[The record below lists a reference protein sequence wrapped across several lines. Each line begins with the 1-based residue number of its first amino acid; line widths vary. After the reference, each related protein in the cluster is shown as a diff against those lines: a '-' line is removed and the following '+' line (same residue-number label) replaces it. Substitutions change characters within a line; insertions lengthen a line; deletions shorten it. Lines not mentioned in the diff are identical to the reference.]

1 MDFLMGLPTLWWI
14 LIVVLFILGY
24 LGLVVPALPDMPF
37 ILAGFAV
44 YHFLVDGDTFGW
56 IFWTVAI
63 LMTILLFFIDYIS
76 GAVMAKAQG
85 GSSFAVLGAVVGALT
100 FPWFTGPIGVF
111 AGPFILVFLI
121 EYLRNQDVGEALKI
135 SYHTIIGYLCG
146 IVVKGL
152 LITMMVVWFLCSV
165 IF

>member
-14 LIVVLFILGY
+14 LIVILFILGY
-24 LGLVVPALPDMPF
+24 LGLVVPALPDMPL

-44 YHFLVDGDTFGW
+44 YHFLVDDHTFGW
-56 IFWTVAI
+56 IFWTMAI
-63 LMTILLFFIDYIS
+63 FLTILLFFVDYVS

-85 GSSFAVLGAVVGALT
+85 GSSLSVLGAVVGVLT
-100 FPWFTGPIGVF
+100 FPWIAGPIGVF
-111 AGPFILVFLI
+111 AGPFVLVFLI
-121 EYLRNQDVGEALKI
+121 EYLRSKDAEEALKI

-152 LITMMVVWFLCSV
+152 LMTMMVVWFLLSV